1 MPDKLNTA
9 LKRYPLKALRPLAD
23 AEGHKNARYM
33 TAQQHQRL
41 VENIR
46 RDGVLTSLPLVAR
59 CSTNPKDLLIVSGN
73 HRVAAAK
80 DAGLTEVDV
89 IEIQEVLSKARLVAI
104 QLAHNAIEG
113 QDDKAI
119 LKSLY
124 EDLAIEWQEYSG
136 LTDDAFELEDLNV
149 TVLSGIHPLYRE
161 VVFSFLP
168 NDAQA
173 VDELLKSA
181 EKWAAKERPVYV
193 AQAETF
199 TAFFEAMVAVKQAK
213 NVRNSAVA
221 LALLCELGMAKA
233 QELLPPS
240 PEVTDAPKKAR
251 GRPAGP
257 GPARTPQR
265 RGGRP
270 LE

>member
-1 MPDKLNTA
+1 MSDPKLSTHIQ
-9 LKRYPLKALRPLAD
+9 RYPLKSLRPLAD
-23 AEGHKNARYM
+23 AKGHRNARYL

-41 VENIR
+41 VANIR

-59 CSTNPKDLLIVSGN
+59 CETNPQELLIVSGN

-89 IEIQEVLSKARLVAI
+89 IEIEGVLPKVRLVAI

-136 LTDDAFELEDLNV
+136 LTDDVFELSDLSI
-149 TVLSGIHPLYRE
+149 TVISGTHPLYQE
-161 VVFSFLP
+161 VVFAFLAQ
-168 NDAQA
+168 DAQA
-173 VDELLKSA
+173 VTDLLASA
-181 EKWAAKERPVYV
+181 EKWAKKERPVYV

-199 TAFFEAMVAVKQAK
+199 EQFFEAMVATKAAK
-213 NVRNSAVA
+213 NIQNSAVA
-221 LALLCELGMAKA
+221 LSVLCELGMAKA
-233 QELLPPS
+233 QELIQ
-240 PEVTDAPKKAR
+240 EQAR
-251 GRPAGP
+251 GRQ
-257 GPARTPQR
+257 TKT
-265 RGGRP
+265 
-270 LE
+270 